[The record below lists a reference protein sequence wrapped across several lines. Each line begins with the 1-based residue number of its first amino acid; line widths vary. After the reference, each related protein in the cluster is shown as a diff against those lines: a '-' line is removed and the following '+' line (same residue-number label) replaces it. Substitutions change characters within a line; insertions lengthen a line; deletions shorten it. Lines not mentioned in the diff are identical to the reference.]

1 MVTADVIADETALVF
16 YQGRA
21 ISKSPRRFGNRR
33 SLFRRGAEK
42 DFDRAQV
49 VHRGLSID
57 IELAQGFDFI
67 AKEFDP
73 HRQRRLPR
81 IKIDNSAADS
91 ELSARGYLSDAFIT
105 GVGKL
110 LEDAFHF
117 FRRAVSKLDESGE
130 ERARFGRGLIEAGAS
145 CNNDVRSGIAL
156 DERKQGEALGR
167 DLRVGQDIFDRD
179 KICFRQEERVRLPG
193 KQTLVEQF
201 LGMNARA
208 EDPNRLVDVARDG
221 GNEE

>member
-1 MVTADVIADETALVF
+1 MVIVDVIANETALAF

-33 SLFRRGAEK
+33 FRRGAEK

-81 IKIDNSAADS
+81 IKIDNPTADS

-105 GVGKL
+105 SAGKL
-110 LEDAFHF
+110 LKDAFHL
-117 FRRAVSKLDESGE
+117 FRRPTSKLDGSGD
-130 ERARFGRGLIEAGAS
+130 ERARFSRGLIEAGVS
-145 CNNDVRSGIAL
+145 CNNDVR
-156 DERKQGEALGR
+156 
-167 DLRVGQDIFDRD
+167 
-179 KICFRQEERVRLPG
+179 
-193 KQTLVEQF
+193 
-201 LGMNARA
+201 
-208 EDPNRLVDVARDG
+208 
-221 GNEE
+221 